1 MFLFSSTLI
10 LDVTIG
16 GFTPFDSGDNL
27 KPRSHIRFVL
37 EWMKLSEFLNKNVN
51 QTLPFFAI
59 MVNSEPRNVFLF
71 NLKSCSDIF
80 WTSIGIFVTTQPFLT
95 QIKPFIIIVSSVS
108 VTNKQTNKKTAALQ
122 RQRGTEI

>member
-27 KPRSHIRFVL
+27 KSRSHIRFVL

-59 MVNSEPRNVFLF
+59 IVNSEPRKVFLF

-80 WTSIGIFVTTQPFLT
+80 
-95 QIKPFIIIVSSVS
+95 
-108 VTNKQTNKKTAALQ
+108 
-122 RQRGTEI
+122 

>member
-16 GFTPFDSGDNL
+16 GFTPFDSGD
-27 KPRSHIRFVL
+27 KSRSHIRFVL

-51 QTLPFFAI
+51 QNLPFFAI
-59 MVNSEPRNVFLF
+59 VNSEPQKVFLF

-80 WTSIGIFVTTQPFLT
+80 
-95 QIKPFIIIVSSVS
+95 
-108 VTNKQTNKKTAALQ
+108 
-122 RQRGTEI
+122 